1 MFFAPGGQAKSR
13 KKRLFTPKVE
23 KSEILFPRRASPKS
37 KKGFFTP
44 KVKQSEILFPRRASP
59 KSKKGLFTPEVNK
72 YEFFVPRRASPK
84 SKKGFFKPHSLKF
97 SGQVKENTRGEGTLS
112 FLVVNSVF
120 GNRGALFLISF
131 PDVII

>member
-1 MFFAPGGQAKSR
+1 MGKGGNRVFFAPGGQAKSR
-13 KKRLFTPKVE
+13 KKDFSHP
-23 KSEILFPRRASPKS
+23 SS
-37 KKGFFTP
+37 KNLDVF
-44 KVKQSEILFPRRASP
+44 S
-59 KSKKGLFTPEVNK
+59 
-72 YEFFVPRRASPK
+72 PRRASPK

-131 PDVII
+131 LDVII